1 MGLEDT
7 FLGTNA
13 ASPNR
18 HRRRG
23 GGGKRD
29 DDDDENDDEEK
40 SRLKFFIRP
49 RVEELCSALGV
60 GEDEEEEEDFDSE
73 ADDFEDNKKGGRRT
87 RRKNRYAETSAAV
100 LANMV
105 SEFSVTRG
113 VAESSKRRLLEEA
126 EKRGNKKSFESLYE
140 TLKSSTMV
148 PELDRWNA
156 VVAKIAADEELKE
169 AVKSSNSGSS
179 NRKFDVL
186 DARERSPVRVAKKS
200 SPRKL
205 EEEQPTSTVLK
216 ALREMTFDKDSTAAH
231 IVEEKKGRFGDEG
244 EDDREEIDE
253 VERRGRGVQRE
264 QQRIVKTTTA
274 ASTSAE
280 ARRIPT
286 FPSWNDDGS
295 SSKRPYLTCDFLG
308 IEYERDVDAIPL
320 ASRSTAEQELLLLD
334 DFLHAALGLD
344 GRYVTARRSAS
355 MKATT
360 SKKNNNENEH
370 RIVKFDCESGCEPS
384 LRELLG
390 RMLPMC
396 EDAFACSRFVEKTL
410 YGQTK
415 TSGKTSKALA
425 TEVKNLLGDWERM
438 LVQLERKR
446 NKRDLS
452 LQSAYF
458 YARPAAEALR
468 LLASVSFA
476 CENEKGG
483 KLLNILRQMKIRHGG
498 DSEAERLL
506 TRLEIATAKPYLK
519 RLEKWMSEGDCE
531 NDTYEEFFVVEDER
545 LKPDSLSERFDN
557 NNVYWTEKYVPREPT
572 PWFLDDATKVLALNA
587 GKYVNAL
594 REITKSSDS
603 SCGETSS
610 IEVASTNGE
619 QQEELNKNAALVNNK
634 REEDQKLTSFS
645 NISDVV
651 RAKHDVSNKRFLD
664 ALLVSGDIRSKL
676 HLVKAT
682 FLLAQGDY
690 LSQFFDSPFKA
701 FEELEKPAKLCDERK
716 LRDALEVSMKNSSMF
731 MFKYHE
737 DIGCAVEKNTTST
750 EARGLEM
757 FTLDYKTSFP
767 ANVVLSKSSVAKY
780 QTLFKY
786 LFRAKVMEKKA
797 CKTWATL
804 RRLHKKMHRRQE
816 QRSSSRM
823 DYEDPSEEHFLTRDV
838 FVHANAA
845 HWTAQRAISFIQNV
859 LHYATMEVIEPNW
872 AKMESE
878 IFSSST
884 SADEVITSHA
894 KFLET
899 TARECMLLRPT
910 LLNLYESILQT
921 CSKLCDACED
931 FERSEDEAEKMK
943 NNNEEARNADGDYDD
958 REEQIEEFLHR
969 IEFISSEF
977 DERTVAFIV
986 ALKEAARFESK
997 FESLISRVEPLE
1009 QQVSRF

>member
-1 MGLEDT
+1 MEELDEGGN
-7 FLGTNA
+7 GTKTNT
-13 ASPNR
+13 NFG
-18 HRRRG
+18 RREG
-23 GGGKRD
+23 GGVLGAKFLIQPHV
-29 DDDDENDDEEK
+29 DE
-40 SRLKFFIRP
+40 I
-49 RVEELCSALGV
+49 CSQFGIF
-60 GEDEEEEEDFDSE
+60 DEEEQEEEQDTE
-73 ADDFEDNKKGGRRT
+73 EKEGRR
-87 RRKNRYAETSAAV
+87 KNNRYAETSAAV

-113 VAESSKRRLLEEA
+113 VSESSRRRLLDEA
-126 EKRGNKKSFESLYE
+126 RKRGNEEKFESLYE
-140 TLKSSTMV
+140 ALKRSNAV

-169 AVKSSNSGSS
+169 AVKSRDSS
-179 NRKFDVL
+179 RKVL
-186 DARERSPVRVAKKS
+186 ERSPVRATKKS

-205 EEEQPTSTVLK
+205 AEEQPASTVLK
-216 ALREMTFDKDSTAAH
+216 ALREMTFDKDSAAAH
-231 IVEEKKGRFGDEG
+231 IIGENDRPYGEEEKEEEEEELDE
-244 EDDREEIDE
+244 EN
-253 VERRGRGVQRE
+253 RRARQRQ
-264 QQRIVKTTTA
+264 QQRVVKTTAT
-274 ASTSAE
+274 STSA
-280 ARRIPT
+280 ATTRKPT
-286 FPSWNDDGS
+286 FPSWNEDGS
-295 SSKRPYLTCDFLG
+295 SSNRPYLTSNFLG

-344 GRYVTARRSAS
+344 GRYVTARRVAS

-360 SKKNNNENEH
+360 TKKRNGGSNDDININNNNEDAN
-370 RIVKFDCESGCEPS
+370 RIVKFECESGCEPS

-425 TEVKNLLGDWERM
+425 TEVRDLLGDWERM
-438 LVQLERKR
+438 IAQLERKR

-476 CENEKGG
+476 CENEMGG
-483 KLLNILRQMKIRHGG
+483 KLLNTLRRLKIRCGG
-498 DSEAERLL
+498 DSEADRLL
-506 TRLEIATAKPYLK
+506 TRLENATAKSYLK

-531 NDTYEEFFVVEDER
+531 NDTYEEFFVVEDKR

-557 NNVYWTEKYVPREPT
+557 NNAYWTEKYVPREPM

-594 REITKSSDS
+594 REITVISRETLSSQV
-603 SCGETSS
+603 T
-610 IEVASTNGE
+610 ANGE
-619 QQEELNKNAALVNNK
+619 EEGIKSIVVVDK
-634 REEDQKLTSFS
+634 EEKEKERKKLSFS

-651 RAKHDVSNKRFLD
+651 RAKHDVSNKHFFD
-664 ALLVSGDIRSKL
+664 ALLLSGDIRNKL
-676 HLVKAT
+676 QLVKAT

-701 FEELEKPAKLCDERK
+701 FEELEKPAKFCDEQK
-716 LRDALEVSMKNSSMF
+716 LRDALEVSMKNSSMYA
-731 MFKYHE
+731 FKYHE
-737 DIGCAVEKNTTST
+737 DIKCALEKNISTSND
-750 EARGLEM
+750 ARGLET

-767 ANVVLSKSSVAKY
+767 ANVVLSKSTITKY
-780 QTLFKY
+780 QALFKH
-786 LFRAKVMEKKA
+786 LFRAKVMEKKV
-797 CKTWATL
+797 CETWATL
-804 RRLHKKMHRRQE
+804 RRLHKKMHRRQ
-816 QRSSSRM
+816 QQQSSSRM
-823 DYEDPSEEHFLTRDV
+823 EYENPTEEHFLTRDV

-845 HWTAQRAISFIQNV
+845 HWTAQRAISLIQNV
-859 LHYATMEVIEPNW
+859 LHYATSEVIEPNW
-872 AKMESE
+872 ATMESE

-884 SADEVITSHA
+884 SADDVIKAHA

-899 TARECMLLRPT
+899 TARESMLLRPT
-910 LLNLYESILQT
+910 LLNLYESILQS

-931 FERSEDEAEKMK
+931 FERNDEE
-943 NNNEEARNADGDYDD
+943 EEAKLRVAGDYDD
-958 REEQIEEFLHR
+958 REDQMEDFLHR

-977 DERTVAFIV
+977 DERTAAFID
-986 ALKEAARFESK
+986 ALKDAARFESK

-1009 QQVSRF
+1009 QSNSRY

>member
-1 MGLEDT
+1 MEELDEGGH
-7 FLGTNA
+7 GTKTTTNFG
-13 ASPNR
+13 R
-18 HRRRG
+18 GEG
-23 GGGKRD
+23 GGVLGAKFLIQPHV
-29 DDDDENDDEEK
+29 DE
-40 SRLKFFIRP
+40 I
-49 RVEELCSALGV
+49 CSQFGIF
-60 GEDEEEEEDFDSE
+60 DEEEQEEEQDTE
-73 ADDFEDNKKGGRRT
+73 EKEGRR
-87 RRKNRYAETSAAV
+87 KNNRYAETSAAV

-113 VAESSKRRLLEEA
+113 VSESSRRRLLDEA
-126 EKRGNKKSFESLYE
+126 RKRGNEEKFESLYE
-140 TLKSSTMV
+140 ALKRSNAV

-169 AVKSSNSGSS
+169 AVKSRDSS
-179 NRKFDVL
+179 RKVS
-186 DARERSPVRVAKKS
+186 ERSPVRATKKS

-205 EEEQPTSTVLK
+205 AEEQPASTVLK
-216 ALREMTFDKDSTAAH
+216 ALREMTFDKDSAAAH
-231 IVEEKKGRFGDEG
+231 IIGENDRPYGEEEKE
-244 EDDREEIDE
+244 EEEEIDE
-253 VERRGRGVQRE
+253 ENGRSRQRE
-264 QQRIVKTTTA
+264 QQRVVKTTA
-274 ASTSAE
+274 ASTSA
-280 ARRIPT
+280 ATTRKPT
-286 FPSWNDDGS
+286 FPSWNEDGS
-295 SSKRPYLTCDFLG
+295 SSNRPYLTSNFLG

-344 GRYVTARRSAS
+344 GRYVTARRAAS

-360 SKKNNNENEH
+360 TKKRNGGNNDDININNNNEDAN
-370 RIVKFDCESGCEPS
+370 RIVKFECESGCEPS

-410 YGQTK
+410 YGQTN

-425 TEVKNLLGDWERM
+425 TEVRDLLGDWERM
-438 LVQLERKR
+438 IAQLERKR

-476 CENEKGG
+476 CENEMGG
-483 KLLNILRQMKIRHGG
+483 KLLNTLRRLKIRCGG

-506 TRLEIATAKPYLK
+506 TRLENATAKSYLK

-531 NDTYEEFFVVEDER
+531 NDTYEEFFVVEDKR

-557 NNVYWTEKYVPREPT
+557 NNAYWTEKYVPREPT

-594 REITKSSDS
+594 REITVIRSETLSS
-603 SCGETSS
+603 
-610 IEVASTNGE
+610 EVTANGE
-619 QQEELNKNAALVNNK
+619 EEGIKSIVVVDK
-634 REEDQKLTSFS
+634 EEKEKERKKLSFS

-651 RAKHDVSNKRFLD
+651 RAKHDVSNKHFFD
-664 ALLVSGDIRSKL
+664 ALLLSGDIRNKL
-676 HLVKAT
+676 QLVKAT

-701 FEELEKPAKLCDERK
+701 FEELEKPAKFCDEQK
-716 LRDALEVSMKNSSMF
+716 LRDALEVSMKNSSMYA
-731 MFKYHE
+731 FKYHQ
-737 DIGCAVEKNTTST
+737 DIKCALEKNISTSND
-750 EARGLEM
+750 ARGLET

-767 ANVVLSKSSVAKY
+767 ANVVLSKSTIAKY
-780 QTLFKY
+780 QALFKH
-786 LFRAKVMEKKA
+786 LFRAKVMEKKV
-797 CKTWATL
+797 CETWATL
-804 RRLHKKMHRRQE
+804 RRLHKKMHRRQ
-816 QRSSSRM
+816 QQQSSSRM
-823 DYEDPSEEHFLTRDV
+823 EYENPTEEHFLTRDV

-845 HWTAQRAISFIQNV
+845 HWTAQRAISLIQNV
-859 LHYATMEVIEPNW
+859 LHYATSEVIEPNW
-872 AKMESE
+872 ATMESE

-884 SADEVITSHA
+884 SADDVIKSHA

-899 TARECMLLRPT
+899 TARESMLLRPT
-910 LLNLYESILQT
+910 LLNLYESIVQS

-931 FERSEDEAEKMK
+931 FERNDEE
-943 NNNEEARNADGDYDD
+943 EEAKLRVAGDYDD
-958 REEQIEEFLHR
+958 REDQMEDFLHR

-977 DERTVAFIV
+977 DERTAAFID
-986 ALKEAARFESK
+986 ALKDAARFESK

-1009 QQVSRF
+1009 QSNSRY

>member
-1 MGLEDT
+1 MENIDEGGR
-7 FLGTNA
+7 GTNT
-13 ASPNR
+13 NTNFGR
-18 HRRRG
+18 GNG
-23 GGGKRD
+23 GGVVGAKFLIQPHV
-29 DDDDENDDEEK
+29 DEICSQFGIFDDEE
-40 SRLKFFIRP
+40 R
-49 RVEELCSALGV
+49 
-60 GEDEEEEEDFDSE
+60 EEEEDT
-73 ADDFEDNKKGGRRT
+73 EDEKEGRR
-87 RRKNRYAETSAAV
+87 KNNRYAETSAAV

-113 VAESSKRRLLEEA
+113 VSESSRRRLLEEA
-126 EKRGNKKSFESLYE
+126 AKRGNEEKFESLYE
-140 TLKSSTMV
+140 ALKRSNAV

-169 AVKSSNSGSS
+169 AVKSRDSS
-179 NRKFDVL
+179 RKVS
-186 DARERSPVRVAKKS
+186 ERSPVRATKKS

-205 EEEQPTSTVLK
+205 TEEQPASTVLK
-216 ALREMTFDKDSTAAH
+216 ALREMTFDKDSAAAH
-231 IVEEKKGRFGDEG
+231 IIGENDRPYG
-244 EDDREEIDE
+244 EDEKEEEEEIDE
-253 VERRGRGVQRE
+253 ENGRARQR
-264 QQRIVKTTTA
+264 QHQRVVKTTAT
-274 ASTSAE
+274 STSA
-280 ARRIPT
+280 ATTRKPT
-286 FPSWNDDGS
+286 FPSWNEDGS
-295 SSKRPYLTCDFLG
+295 SSNRPYLTSNFLG
-308 IEYERDVDAIPL
+308 IEYERDVDAISL

-344 GRYVTARRSAS
+344 GRYVTARRAAS

-360 SKKNNNENEH
+360 TKKRNGGSNDDININKNNEDAN
-370 RIVKFDCESGCEPS
+370 RIVKFECESGCEPS

-425 TEVKNLLGDWERM
+425 TEVRDLLGDWERM
-438 LVQLERKR
+438 IAQLERKR

-476 CENEKGG
+476 CENEMGG
-483 KLLNILRQMKIRHGG
+483 KLLNTLRRLKIRCGG

-506 TRLEIATAKPYLK
+506 TRLENATAKSYLK

-531 NDTYEEFFVVEDER
+531 NDTYEEFFVVEDKR

-557 NNVYWTEKYVPREPT
+557 NNAYWTEKYVPREPT

-594 REITKSSDS
+594 REITVIRSETLSS
-603 SCGETSS
+603 
-610 IEVASTNGE
+610 EVTANGE
-619 QQEELNKNAALVNNK
+619 EEGIKSIVVVGK
-634 REEDQKLTSFS
+634 EEKEKERKKLSFS

-651 RAKHDVSNKRFLD
+651 RAKHDVSNKHFFD
-664 ALLVSGDIRSKL
+664 ALLLSGDIRNKL
-676 HLVKAT
+676 QLVKAT

-701 FEELEKPAKLCDERK
+701 FEELEKPAKFCDEQK
-716 LRDALEVSMKNSSMF
+716 LRDALEVSMKNSSMYA
-731 MFKYHE
+731 FKYHE
-737 DIGCAVEKNTTST
+737 DIKCALEKNISTSND
-750 EARGLEM
+750 ARGLET

-767 ANVVLSKSSVAKY
+767 ANVVLSKSTIAKY
-780 QTLFKY
+780 QALFKH
-786 LFRAKVMEKKA
+786 LFRAKVMEKKV
-797 CKTWATL
+797 CETWATL
-804 RRLHKKMHRRQE
+804 RRLHKKMHRRQ
-816 QRSSSRM
+816 QQQSSSRM
-823 DYEDPSEEHFLTRDV
+823 EYENPTEEHFLTRDV

-845 HWTAQRAISFIQNV
+845 HWTAQRAISLIQNV
-859 LHYATMEVIEPNW
+859 LHYATSEVIEPNW
-872 AKMESE
+872 ATMESE

-884 SADEVITSHA
+884 SADDVIKAHA

-899 TARECMLLRPT
+899 TARESMLLRPT
-910 LLNLYESILQT
+910 LLNLYGSILQS

-931 FERSEDEAEKMK
+931 FERNDEK
-943 NNNEEARNADGDYDD
+943 EEAKLRVVAGDYDD
-958 REEQIEEFLHR
+958 REDQMEDFLHR

-977 DERTVAFIV
+977 DERTAAFID
-986 ALKEAARFESK
+986 ALKDAARFESK

-1009 QQVSRF
+1009 QSNSRY

>member
-1 MGLEDT
+1 MEELDEGGN
-7 FLGTNA
+7 GTKINT
-13 ASPNR
+13 NFGR
-18 HRRRG
+18 GEG
-23 GGGKRD
+23 GGVLGAKFLIQPHV
-29 DDDDENDDEEK
+29 DE
-40 SRLKFFIRP
+40 I
-49 RVEELCSALGV
+49 CSQFGIF
-60 GEDEEEEEDFDSE
+60 DEEEQEEEQDTE
-73 ADDFEDNKKGGRRT
+73 EKEGRR
-87 RRKNRYAETSAAV
+87 KNNRYAETSAAV

-113 VAESSKRRLLEEA
+113 VSESSRRRLLDEA
-126 EKRGNKKSFESLYE
+126 RKRGNEEKFESLYE
-140 TLKSSTMV
+140 ALKRSNAV

-169 AVKSSNSGSS
+169 AVKSRDSS
-179 NRKFDVL
+179 RKVL
-186 DARERSPVRVAKKS
+186 ERSPVRATKKS

-205 EEEQPTSTVLK
+205 AEEQPASTVLK
-216 ALREMTFDKDSTAAH
+216 ALREMTFDKDSAAAH
-231 IVEEKKGRFGDEG
+231 IIGENDRPYGEEEKEEEEEELDE
-244 EDDREEIDE
+244 EN
-253 VERRGRGVQRE
+253 RRARQRQ
-264 QQRIVKTTTA
+264 QQRVVKTTAT
-274 ASTSAE
+274 STSA
-280 ARRIPT
+280 ATTRKPT
-286 FPSWNDDGS
+286 FPSWNEDGS
-295 SSKRPYLTCDFLG
+295 SSNRPYLTSNFLG

-344 GRYVTARRSAS
+344 GRYVTARRAAS

-360 SKKNNNENEH
+360 TKKRNGSSNDDININNNNEDAN
-370 RIVKFDCESGCEPS
+370 RIVKFECESGCEPS

-425 TEVKNLLGDWERM
+425 TEVRDLLGDWERM
-438 LVQLERKR
+438 IAQLERKR

-476 CENEKGG
+476 CENEMGG
-483 KLLNILRQMKIRHGG
+483 KLLNTLRRLKIRCGG
-498 DSEAERLL
+498 DSEADRLL
-506 TRLEIATAKPYLK
+506 TRLENATAKSYLK

-531 NDTYEEFFVVEDER
+531 NDTYEEFFVVEDKR

-557 NNVYWTEKYVPREPT
+557 NNAYWTEKYVPREPT
-572 PWFLDDATKVLALNA
+572 PWFLDDAMKVLALNA

-594 REITKSSDS
+594 REITVISRETLSS
-603 SCGETSS
+603 
-610 IEVASTNGE
+610 EVTANGE
-619 QQEELNKNAALVNNK
+619 EEGIKSIVVVDK
-634 REEDQKLTSFS
+634 EEKEKERKKLSFS

-651 RAKHDVSNKRFLD
+651 RAKHDVSNKHFFD
-664 ALLVSGDIRSKL
+664 ALLLSGDIRNKL
-676 HLVKAT
+676 QLVKAT

-701 FEELEKPAKLCDERK
+701 FEELEKPAKFCDEQK
-716 LRDALEVSMKNSSMF
+716 LRDALEVSMKNSSMYA
-731 MFKYHE
+731 FKYHE
-737 DIGCAVEKNTTST
+737 DIKCALEKNISTSND
-750 EARGLEM
+750 ARGLET

-767 ANVVLSKSSVAKY
+767 ANVVLSKSTITKY
-780 QTLFKY
+780 QALFKH
-786 LFRAKVMEKKA
+786 LFRAKVMEKKV
-797 CKTWATL
+797 CETWATL
-804 RRLHKKMHRRQE
+804 RRLHKKMHRRQ
-816 QRSSSRM
+816 QQQSSSRM
-823 DYEDPSEEHFLTRDV
+823 EYENPTEEHFLTRDV

-845 HWTAQRAISFIQNV
+845 HWTAQRAISLIQNV
-859 LHYATMEVIEPNW
+859 LHYVTSEVIEPNW
-872 AKMESE
+872 AMMESE

-884 SADEVITSHA
+884 SADDVIKAHA

-899 TARECMLLRPT
+899 TARESMLLRPT
-910 LLNLYESILQT
+910 LLNLYESILQS

-931 FERSEDEAEKMK
+931 FERNDE
-943 NNNEEARNADGDYDD
+943 EEAKLRVAGDYDD
-958 REEQIEEFLHR
+958 REDQMEDFLHR

-977 DERTVAFIV
+977 DERTAAFID
-986 ALKEAARFESK
+986 ALKDAARFESK

-1009 QQVSRF
+1009 QSNSRY

>member
-1 MGLEDT
+1 MEELDEGGN
-7 FLGTNA
+7 GTKTNT
-13 ASPNR
+13 NFG
-18 HRRRG
+18 RREG
-23 GGGKRD
+23 GGVLGAKFLIQPHV
-29 DDDDENDDEEK
+29 DEICSQFGIFDDEEQ
-40 SRLKFFIRP
+40 
-49 RVEELCSALGV
+49 
-60 GEDEEEEEDFDSE
+60 EEEQDTE
-73 ADDFEDNKKGGRRT
+73 AKEGRR
-87 RRKNRYAETSAAV
+87 KNNRYAETSAAV

-113 VAESSKRRLLEEA
+113 VSESSRRRLLDEA
-126 EKRGNKKSFESLYE
+126 RKRGNEEKFESLYE
-140 TLKSSTMV
+140 ALKRSNAV

-169 AVKSSNSGSS
+169 AVKSRDSS
-179 NRKFDVL
+179 RKVL
-186 DARERSPVRVAKKS
+186 ERSPVRATKKS

-205 EEEQPTSTVLK
+205 AEEQPASTVLK
-216 ALREMTFDKDSTAAH
+216 ALREMTFDKDGAAAH
-231 IVEEKKGRFGDEG
+231 IIGENDRPYGEEEKEEEEEELDE
-244 EDDREEIDE
+244 EN
-253 VERRGRGVQRE
+253 RRARQRQ
-264 QQRIVKTTTA
+264 QQRVVKTTAT
-274 ASTSAE
+274 STSA
-280 ARRIPT
+280 ATTRKPT
-286 FPSWNDDGS
+286 FPSWNEDGS
-295 SSKRPYLTCDFLG
+295 SSNRPYLTSNFLG

-344 GRYVTARRSAS
+344 GRYVTARRAAS

-360 SKKNNNENEH
+360 TKKRNGGNNDDININNNNEDAN
-370 RIVKFDCESGCEPS
+370 RIVKFECESGCEPS

-425 TEVKNLLGDWERM
+425 TEVRDLLGDWERM
-438 LVQLERKR
+438 IAQLERKR

-476 CENEKGG
+476 CENEMGG
-483 KLLNILRQMKIRHGG
+483 KLLNTLRRLKIRCGG

-506 TRLEIATAKPYLK
+506 TRPENATAQSYLK

-531 NDTYEEFFVVEDER
+531 NDTWEEFFVVEDKR

-557 NNVYWTEKYVPREPT
+557 NNAYWTEKYVPREPT

-594 REITKSSDS
+594 REITVISRETLSSQV
-603 SCGETSS
+603 T
-610 IEVASTNGE
+610 ANGE
-619 QQEELNKNAALVNNK
+619 EEGIKSIVVVDK
-634 REEDQKLTSFS
+634 EEKEKERKKLSFS

-651 RAKHDVSNKRFLD
+651 RAKHDVSNKHFFD
-664 ALLVSGDIRSKL
+664 ALLLSGDIRNKL
-676 HLVKAT
+676 QLVKAT

-701 FEELEKPAKLCDERK
+701 FEELEKPAKFCDEQK
-716 LRDALEVSMKNSSMF
+716 LRDALEVSMKNSSMYA
-731 MFKYHE
+731 FKYHE
-737 DIGCAVEKNTTST
+737 DIKCALEKNISTSND
-750 EARGLEM
+750 ARGLET

-767 ANVVLSKSSVAKY
+767 ANVVLSKSTIAKY
-780 QTLFKY
+780 QALFKH
-786 LFRAKVMEKKA
+786 LFRAKVMEKKV
-797 CKTWATL
+797 CETWATL
-804 RRLHKKMHRRQE
+804 RRLHKKMHRRQ
-816 QRSSSRM
+816 QQQSSSRM
-823 DYEDPSEEHFLTRDV
+823 EYENPTEEHFLTRDV

-845 HWTAQRAISFIQNV
+845 HWTAQRAISLIQNV
-859 LHYATMEVIEPNW
+859 LHYVTSEVIEPNW
-872 AKMESE
+872 ATMESE

-884 SADEVITSHA
+884 SADDVIKAHA

-899 TARECMLLRPT
+899 TARESMLLRPT
-910 LLNLYESILQT
+910 LLNLYESILQS

-931 FERSEDEAEKMK
+931 FERNDEEE
-943 NNNEEARNADGDYDD
+943 EEAKLRAAGDYDD
-958 REEQIEEFLHR
+958 REDQMEDFLHR

-977 DERTVAFIV
+977 DERTAAFID
-986 ALKEAARFESK
+986 ALKDAARFESK

-1009 QQVSRF
+1009 QSNSRY

>member
-1 MGLEDT
+1 MENIDEGGHGTKTNTNFGRGEGKGVLGAK
-7 FLGTNA
+7 FLIQ
-13 ASPNR
+13 P
-18 HRRRG
+18 HV
-23 GGGKRD
+23 
-29 DDDDENDDEEK
+29 DEICSQFGIFDDEE
-40 SRLKFFIRP
+40 R
-49 RVEELCSALGV
+49 
-60 GEDEEEEEDFDSE
+60 EEEEEDTE
-73 ADDFEDNKKGGRRT
+73 EKEGRR
-87 RRKNRYAETSAAV
+87 KNNRYAETSAAV

-113 VAESSKRRLLEEA
+113 VSESSRRRLLDEA
-126 EKRGNKKSFESLYE
+126 AKRGNEEKFESLYE
-140 TLKSSTMV
+140 ALKRSNAV

-169 AVKSSNSGSS
+169 AVKSRDSS
-179 NRKFDVL
+179 RKVS
-186 DARERSPVRVAKKS
+186 ERSPVRATKKS

-205 EEEQPTSTVLK
+205 AEEQPASTVLK
-216 ALREMTFDKDSTAAH
+216 ALREMTFDKDSAAAH
-231 IVEEKKGRFGDEG
+231 IIGENDRPYGEEEKE
-244 EDDREEIDE
+244 EEEEEIDE
-253 VERRGRGVQRE
+253 ENGRARQRQ
-264 QQRIVKTTTA
+264 QQRVVKTTAT
-274 ASTSAE
+274 STSA
-280 ARRIPT
+280 ATTRKPT
-286 FPSWNDDGS
+286 FPSWNEDGS
-295 SSKRPYLTCDFLG
+295 SPNRPYLTSNFLG
-308 IEYERDVDAIPL
+308 IEYERDVDTIPL

-344 GRYVTARRSAS
+344 GRYVTARRAAS

-360 SKKNNNENEH
+360 TKKRNGGNNDDINIINNNEDAN
-370 RIVKFDCESGCEPS
+370 RIVKFECESGCEPS

-425 TEVKNLLGDWERM
+425 TEVRDLLGDWERM
-438 LVQLERKR
+438 IAQLERKR

-476 CENEKGG
+476 CENEMGG
-483 KLLNILRQMKIRHGG
+483 KLLNTLRRLKIRCGG

-506 TRLEIATAKPYLK
+506 TRLENATAKSYLK

-531 NDTYEEFFVVEDER
+531 NDTYEEFFVVEDKR

-557 NNVYWTEKYVPREPT
+557 NNAYWTEKYVPREPT

-594 REITKSSDS
+594 REITVIRSETLSS
-603 SCGETSS
+603 
-610 IEVASTNGE
+610 EVTANGE
-619 QQEELNKNAALVNNK
+619 EEGIKSIVVVDK
-634 REEDQKLTSFS
+634 EEKEKERKKLSFS

-651 RAKHDVSNKRFLD
+651 RAKHDVSNKHFFD
-664 ALLVSGDIRSKL
+664 ALLLSGDIRNKL
-676 HLVKAT
+676 QLVKAT

-701 FEELEKPAKLCDERK
+701 FEELEKPVKFCDEQK
-716 LRDALEVSMKNSSMF
+716 LRDALEVSMKNSSMYA
-731 MFKYHE
+731 FKYHQ
-737 DIGCAVEKNTTST
+737 DIKCALEKNISTSND
-750 EARGLEM
+750 ARGLET

-767 ANVVLSKSSVAKY
+767 ANVVLSKSTIAKY
-780 QTLFKY
+780 QALFKH
-786 LFRAKVMEKKA
+786 LFRAKVMEKKV
-797 CKTWATL
+797 CETWATL
-804 RRLHKKMHRRQE
+804 RRLHKKMHRRQ
-816 QRSSSRM
+816 QQQSSSRM
-823 DYEDPSEEHFLTRDV
+823 EYENPAEEHFLTRDV

-845 HWTAQRAISFIQNV
+845 HWTAQRAISLIQNV
-859 LHYATMEVIEPNW
+859 LHYATSEVIEPNW
-872 AKMESE
+872 ATMESE

-884 SADEVITSHA
+884 SADNVIKAHA

-899 TARECMLLRPT
+899 TARESMLLRPT
-910 LLNLYESILQT
+910 LLNVYESILQS

-931 FERSEDEAEKMK
+931 FERNDEK
-943 NNNEEARNADGDYDD
+943 EEAKLRVVAGDYDD
-958 REEQIEEFLHR
+958 REDQMEDFLHR

-977 DERTVAFIV
+977 DERTAAFID
-986 ALKEAARFESK
+986 ALKDAARFESK

-1009 QQVSRF
+1009 QSNSRY

>member
-1 MGLEDT
+1 MEELDEGGN
-7 FLGTNA
+7 GTKTNT
-13 ASPNR
+13 NFGR
-18 HRRRG
+18 GEG
-23 GGGKRD
+23 GGVLGAKFLIQPHV
-29 DDDDENDDEEK
+29 DE
-40 SRLKFFIRP
+40 I
-49 RVEELCSALGV
+49 CSQFGIF
-60 GEDEEEEEDFDSE
+60 DEEEQEEEQDTE
-73 ADDFEDNKKGGRRT
+73 EKEGRR
-87 RRKNRYAETSAAV
+87 KNNRYAETSAAV

-113 VAESSKRRLLEEA
+113 VSESSRRRLLDEA
-126 EKRGNKKSFESLYE
+126 RKRGNEEKFESLYE
-140 TLKSSTMV
+140 ALKRSNAV

-169 AVKSSNSGSS
+169 AVKSRDSS
-179 NRKFDVL
+179 RKVL
-186 DARERSPVRVAKKS
+186 ERSPVRATKKS

-205 EEEQPTSTVLK
+205 AEEQPASTVLK
-216 ALREMTFDKDSTAAH
+216 ALREMTFDKDSAAAH
-231 IVEEKKGRFGDEG
+231 IIGENDRPYGEEEKEEEEEELDE
-244 EDDREEIDE
+244 EN
-253 VERRGRGVQRE
+253 RRARQRQ
-264 QQRIVKTTTA
+264 QQRVVKTTAT
-274 ASTSAE
+274 STSA
-280 ARRIPT
+280 ATTRKPT
-286 FPSWNDDGS
+286 FPSWNEDGS
-295 SSKRPYLTCDFLG
+295 SSNRPYLTSNFLG

-344 GRYVTARRSAS
+344 GRYVTARRAAS

-360 SKKNNNENEH
+360 TKKRNGGNNDDVNINNNNEDAN
-370 RIVKFDCESGCEPS
+370 RIVKFECESGCEPS

-425 TEVKNLLGDWERM
+425 TEVRDLLGDWERM
-438 LVQLERKR
+438 IAQLERKR

-476 CENEKGG
+476 CENEMGG
-483 KLLNILRQMKIRHGG
+483 KLLNTLRRLKIRCGG

-506 TRLEIATAKPYLK
+506 TRLENATAKSYLK

-531 NDTYEEFFVVEDER
+531 NDTYEEFFVVEDKR

-557 NNVYWTEKYVPREPT
+557 NNAYWTEKYVPREPT
-572 PWFLDDATKVLALNA
+572 PWFLDDAMKVLALNA

-594 REITKSSDS
+594 REITVISRETLSS
-603 SCGETSS
+603 
-610 IEVASTNGE
+610 EVTANGE
-619 QQEELNKNAALVNNK
+619 EEGIKSIVVVDK
-634 REEDQKLTSFS
+634 EEKEKERKKLSFS

-651 RAKHDVSNKRFLD
+651 RAKHDVSNKHFFD
-664 ALLVSGDIRSKL
+664 ALLLSGDIRNKL
-676 HLVKAT
+676 QLVKAT

-701 FEELEKPAKLCDERK
+701 FEELEKPAKFCDEQK
-716 LRDALEVSMKNSSMF
+716 LRDALEVSMKNSSMYA
-731 MFKYHE
+731 FKYHE
-737 DIGCAVEKNTTST
+737 DIKCALEKNSSTSND
-750 EARGLEM
+750 ARGLET

-767 ANVVLSKSSVAKY
+767 ANVVLSKSTIVKY
-780 QTLFKY
+780 QALFKH
-786 LFRAKVMEKKA
+786 LFRAKVMEKKV
-797 CKTWATL
+797 CETWATL
-804 RRLHKKMHRRQE
+804 RRLHKKMHRRQ
-816 QRSSSRM
+816 QQQSSSRM
-823 DYEDPSEEHFLTRDV
+823 EYENPTEEHFLTRDV

-845 HWTAQRAISFIQNV
+845 HWTAQRAISLIQNV
-859 LHYATMEVIEPNW
+859 LHYVTSEVIEPNW
-872 AKMESE
+872 ATMESE

-884 SADEVITSHA
+884 SADDVIKAHA

-899 TARECMLLRPT
+899 TARESMLLRPT
-910 LLNLYESILQT
+910 LLNLYESILQS

-931 FERSEDEAEKMK
+931 FEGNDDEE
-943 NNNEEARNADGDYDD
+943 EEAKLRAAGDYDD
-958 REEQIEEFLHR
+958 REDQMEDFLHR

-977 DERTVAFIV
+977 DERTAAFID
-986 ALKEAARFESK
+986 ALKDAARFESK

-1009 QQVSRF
+1009 QSNSRY

>member
-1 MGLEDT
+1 MENIDEGGHGTKTTTNFGRGEGNGVLGAK
-7 FLGTNA
+7 FLIQ
-13 ASPNR
+13 P
-18 HRRRG
+18 HV
-23 GGGKRD
+23 
-29 DDDDENDDEEK
+29 DEICSQFGIFDDEE
-40 SRLKFFIRP
+40 
-49 RVEELCSALGV
+49 EQ
-60 GEDEEEEEDFDSE
+60 EEEEDTE
-73 ADDFEDNKKGGRRT
+73 AKEGRR
-87 RRKNRYAETSAAV
+87 KNNRYAETSAAV

-113 VAESSKRRLLEEA
+113 VSESSRRRLLDEA
-126 EKRGNKKSFESLYE
+126 RKRGNEEKFESLYE
-140 TLKSSTMV
+140 ALKRSNAV

-169 AVKSSNSGSS
+169 ALKSRDAYS
-179 NRKFDVL
+179 RKVS
-186 DARERSPVRVAKKS
+186 ERSPVRATKKS

-205 EEEQPTSTVLK
+205 AEEQPASTVLK
-216 ALREMTFDKDSTAAH
+216 ALREMTFDKDGAAAH
-231 IVEEKKGRFGDEG
+231 IIGENDRPYGEEEKE
-244 EDDREEIDE
+244 EEEEIDE
-253 VERRGRGVQRE
+253 ENGRARQRE
-264 QQRIVKTTTA
+264 QQRVVKTTAT
-274 ASTSAE
+274 STSA
-280 ARRIPT
+280 ATTRKPT
-286 FPSWNDDGS
+286 FPSWNEDGS
-295 SSKRPYLTCDFLG
+295 SSNRPYLTSNFLG

-344 GRYVTARRSAS
+344 GRYVTARRAAS

-360 SKKNNNENEH
+360 TKKRNGGNNDDVNINNNNEDAN
-370 RIVKFDCESGCEPS
+370 RIVKFECESGCEPS

-425 TEVKNLLGDWERM
+425 TEVRDLLGDWERM
-438 LVQLERKR
+438 IAQLERKR

-476 CENEKGG
+476 CENEMGG
-483 KLLNILRQMKIRHGG
+483 KLLNTLRRLKIRCGG

-506 TRLEIATAKPYLK
+506 TRLENATAKSYLK

-531 NDTYEEFFVVEDER
+531 NDTYEEFFVVEDKR

-557 NNVYWTEKYVPREPT
+557 NNAYWTEKYVPREPT

-594 REITKSSDS
+594 REITVISRETLSSQV
-603 SCGETSS
+603 T
-610 IEVASTNGE
+610 ANGE
-619 QQEELNKNAALVNNK
+619 EEGIKSIVVVDK
-634 REEDQKLTSFS
+634 EEKEKERKKLSFS

-651 RAKHDVSNKRFLD
+651 RAKHDVSNKHFFD
-664 ALLVSGDIRSKL
+664 ELLLSGDIRNKL
-676 HLVKAT
+676 QLVKAT

-701 FEELEKPAKLCDERK
+701 FEELEKPAKFCDEQK
-716 LRDALEVSMKNSSMF
+716 LRDALEVSMKNSSMYA
-731 MFKYHE
+731 FKYHE
-737 DIGCAVEKNTTST
+737 DIKCALEKNSSTSND
-750 EARGLEM
+750 ARGLET

-767 ANVVLSKSSVAKY
+767 ANVVLSKSTIVKY
-780 QTLFKY
+780 QALFKH
-786 LFRAKVMEKKA
+786 LFRAKVMEKKV
-797 CKTWATL
+797 CETWATL
-804 RRLHKKMHRRQE
+804 RRLHKKMHRRQ
-816 QRSSSRM
+816 QQQSSSRM
-823 DYEDPSEEHFLTRDV
+823 EYENPTEEHFLTRDV

-845 HWTAQRAISFIQNV
+845 HWTAQRAISLIQNV
-859 LHYATMEVIEPNW
+859 LHYATSEVIEPNW
-872 AKMESE
+872 ATMESE

-884 SADEVITSHA
+884 SADDVIKAHA

-899 TARECMLLRPT
+899 TARESMLLRPT
-910 LLNLYESILQT
+910 LLNLYESILQS

-931 FERSEDEAEKMK
+931 FERNDEE
-943 NNNEEARNADGDYDD
+943 EEAKLRAAGDYDD
-958 REEQIEEFLHR
+958 REDQMEDFLHR

-977 DERTVAFIV
+977 DERTAAFID
-986 ALKEAARFESK
+986 ALKDAARFESK

-1009 QQVSRF
+1009 QSNSRY

>member
-1 MGLEDT
+1 MEELDEGGN
-7 FLGTNA
+7 GTKTNT
-13 ASPNR
+13 NFGR
-18 HRRRG
+18 GEG
-23 GGGKRD
+23 GGVLGAKFLIQPHV
-29 DDDDENDDEEK
+29 DE
-40 SRLKFFIRP
+40 I
-49 RVEELCSALGV
+49 CSQFGIF
-60 GEDEEEEEDFDSE
+60 DEEEQEEEQDTE
-73 ADDFEDNKKGGRRT
+73 EKEGRR
-87 RRKNRYAETSAAV
+87 KNNRYAETSAAV

-113 VAESSKRRLLEEA
+113 VSESSRRRLLDEA
-126 EKRGNKKSFESLYE
+126 RKRGNEEKFESLYE
-140 TLKSSTMV
+140 ALKRSNAV

-169 AVKSSNSGSS
+169 AVKSRDSS
-179 NRKFDVL
+179 RKVL
-186 DARERSPVRVAKKS
+186 ERSPVRATKKS

-205 EEEQPTSTVLK
+205 AEEQPASTVLK
-216 ALREMTFDKDSTAAH
+216 ALREMTFDKDSAAAH
-231 IVEEKKGRFGDEG
+231 IIGENDRPYGEEEKEEEEEELDE
-244 EDDREEIDE
+244 EN
-253 VERRGRGVQRE
+253 RRARQRQ
-264 QQRIVKTTTA
+264 QQRVVKTTAT
-274 ASTSAE
+274 STSA
-280 ARRIPT
+280 ATTRKPT
-286 FPSWNDDGS
+286 FPSWNEDGS
-295 SSKRPYLTCDFLG
+295 SSNRPYLTSNFLG

-344 GRYVTARRSAS
+344 GRYVTARRAAS

-360 SKKNNNENEH
+360 TKKRNGGSNDDININNNNEDAN
-370 RIVKFDCESGCEPS
+370 RIVKFECESGCEPS

-425 TEVKNLLGDWERM
+425 TEVRDLLGDWERM
-438 LVQLERKR
+438 IAQLERKR

-476 CENEKGG
+476 CENEMGG
-483 KLLNILRQMKIRHGG
+483 KLLNTLRRLKIRCGG
-498 DSEAERLL
+498 DSEADRLL
-506 TRLEIATAKPYLK
+506 TRLENATAKSYLK

-531 NDTYEEFFVVEDER
+531 NDTYEEFFVVEDKR

-557 NNVYWTEKYVPREPT
+557 NNAYWTEKYVPREPM

-594 REITKSSDS
+594 REITVISRETLSSQV
-603 SCGETSS
+603 T
-610 IEVASTNGE
+610 ANGE
-619 QQEELNKNAALVNNK
+619 EEGIKSIVVVDK
-634 REEDQKLTSFS
+634 EEKEKERKKLSFS

-651 RAKHDVSNKRFLD
+651 RAKHDVSNKHFFD
-664 ALLVSGDIRSKL
+664 ALLLSGDIRNKL
-676 HLVKAT
+676 QLVKAT

-701 FEELEKPAKLCDERK
+701 FEELEKPAKFCDEQK
-716 LRDALEVSMKNSSMF
+716 LRDALEVSMKNSSMYA
-731 MFKYHE
+731 FKYHE
-737 DIGCAVEKNTTST
+737 DIKCALEKNSSTSND
-750 EARGLEM
+750 ARGLET

-767 ANVVLSKSSVAKY
+767 ANVVLSKSTITKY
-780 QTLFKY
+780 QALFKH
-786 LFRAKVMEKKA
+786 LFRAKVMEKKV
-797 CKTWATL
+797 CETWATL
-804 RRLHKKMHRRQE
+804 RRLHKKMHRRQ
-816 QRSSSRM
+816 QQQSSSRM
-823 DYEDPSEEHFLTRDV
+823 EYENPTEEHFLTRDV

-845 HWTAQRAISFIQNV
+845 HWTAQRAISLIQNV
-859 LHYATMEVIEPNW
+859 LHYVTSEVIEPNW
-872 AKMESE
+872 ATMESE

-884 SADEVITSHA
+884 SADDVIKAHA

-899 TARECMLLRPT
+899 TARESMLLRPT
-910 LLNLYESILQT
+910 LLNLYESILQS

-931 FERSEDEAEKMK
+931 FERNDEE
-943 NNNEEARNADGDYDD
+943 EEAKLRVAGDYDD
-958 REEQIEEFLHR
+958 REDQMEDFLHR

-977 DERTVAFIV
+977 DERTAAFID
-986 ALKEAARFESK
+986 ALKDAARFESK

-1009 QQVSRF
+1009 QSNSRY

>member
-1 MGLEDT
+1 MEELDEGGN
-7 FLGTNA
+7 GTKINT
-13 ASPNR
+13 NFGR
-18 HRRRG
+18 GEG
-23 GGGKRD
+23 GGVLGAKFLIQPHV
-29 DDDDENDDEEK
+29 DE
-40 SRLKFFIRP
+40 I
-49 RVEELCSALGV
+49 CSQFGIF
-60 GEDEEEEEDFDSE
+60 DEEEQEEEQDTE
-73 ADDFEDNKKGGRRT
+73 EKEGRR
-87 RRKNRYAETSAAV
+87 KNNRYAETSAAV

-113 VAESSKRRLLEEA
+113 VSESSRRRLLDEA
-126 EKRGNKKSFESLYE
+126 RKRGNEEKFESLYE
-140 TLKSSTMV
+140 ALKRSNAV

-169 AVKSSNSGSS
+169 AVKSSDSS
-179 NRKFDVL
+179 RKVL
-186 DARERSPVRVAKKS
+186 ERSPVRATKKS

-205 EEEQPTSTVLK
+205 AEEQPASTVLK
-216 ALREMTFDKDSTAAH
+216 ALREMTFDKDSAAAH
-231 IVEEKKGRFGDEG
+231 IIGENDRPYGEEEKEEEEEELDE
-244 EDDREEIDE
+244 EN
-253 VERRGRGVQRE
+253 RRARQRQ
-264 QQRIVKTTTA
+264 QQRVVKTTAT
-274 ASTSAE
+274 STSA
-280 ARRIPT
+280 ATTRKPT
-286 FPSWNDDGS
+286 FPSWNEDGS
-295 SSKRPYLTCDFLG
+295 SSNRPYLTSNFLG

-344 GRYVTARRSAS
+344 GRYVTARRAAS

-360 SKKNNNENEH
+360 TKKRNGGSNDDININNNNEDAN
-370 RIVKFDCESGCEPS
+370 RIVKFECESGCEPS

-425 TEVKNLLGDWERM
+425 TEVRDLLGDWERM
-438 LVQLERKR
+438 IAQLERKR

-476 CENEKGG
+476 CENEMGG
-483 KLLNILRQMKIRHGG
+483 KLLNTLRRLKIRCGG

-506 TRLEIATAKPYLK
+506 TRLENATAKSYLK
-519 RLEKWMSEGDCE
+519 RLEKWMSEGECE
-531 NDTYEEFFVVEDER
+531 NDTYEEFFVVEDKR

-557 NNVYWTEKYVPREPT
+557 NNAYWTEKYVPREPT
-572 PWFLDDATKVLALNA
+572 PWFLDDAMKVLALNA

-594 REITKSSDS
+594 REITVISRETLSS
-603 SCGETSS
+603 
-610 IEVASTNGE
+610 EVTANGE
-619 QQEELNKNAALVNNK
+619 EEGIKSIVVVDK
-634 REEDQKLTSFS
+634 EEKEKERKKLSFS

-651 RAKHDVSNKRFLD
+651 RAKHDVSNKHFFD
-664 ALLVSGDIRSKL
+664 ALLLSGDIRNKL
-676 HLVKAT
+676 QLVKAT

-701 FEELEKPAKLCDERK
+701 FEELEKPAKFCDEQK
-716 LRDALEVSMKNSSMF
+716 LRDALEVSMKNSSMYA
-731 MFKYHE
+731 FKYHE
-737 DIGCAVEKNTTST
+737 DIKCALEKNISTSND
-750 EARGLEM
+750 ARGLET

-767 ANVVLSKSSVAKY
+767 ANVVLSKSTITKY
-780 QTLFKY
+780 QALFKH
-786 LFRAKVMEKKA
+786 LFRAKVMEKKV
-797 CKTWATL
+797 CETWATL
-804 RRLHKKMHRRQE
+804 RRLHKKMHRRQ
-816 QRSSSRM
+816 QQQSSSRM
-823 DYEDPSEEHFLTRDV
+823 EYENPTEEHFLTRDV

-845 HWTAQRAISFIQNV
+845 HWTAQRAISLIQNV
-859 LHYATMEVIEPNW
+859 LHYVTSEVIEPNW
-872 AKMESE
+872 AMMESE

-884 SADEVITSHA
+884 SADDVIKAHA

-899 TARECMLLRPT
+899 TARESMLLRPT
-910 LLNLYESILQT
+910 LLNLYESILQS

-931 FERSEDEAEKMK
+931 FERNDEE
-943 NNNEEARNADGDYDD
+943 EEAKLRVAGDYDD
-958 REEQIEEFLHR
+958 REDQMEDFLHR

-977 DERTVAFIV
+977 NERTAAFID
-986 ALKEAARFESK
+986 ALKDAARFESK

-1009 QQVSRF
+1009 QSNSRY

>member
-1 MGLEDT
+1 MENIDEGGHGTKTNTNFGRGEGKGVLGVK
-7 FLGTNA
+7 FLIQ
-13 ASPNR
+13 R
-18 HRRRG
+18 HV
-23 GGGKRD
+23 
-29 DDDDENDDEEK
+29 DEICSQFGIFDDEE
-40 SRLKFFIRP
+40 R
-49 RVEELCSALGV
+49 
-60 GEDEEEEEDFDSE
+60 EEEEEDTE
-73 ADDFEDNKKGGRRT
+73 EKEGRR
-87 RRKNRYAETSAAV
+87 KNNRYAETSAAV

-113 VAESSKRRLLEEA
+113 VSESSRRRLLDEA
-126 EKRGNKKSFESLYE
+126 AKRGNEEKFESLYE
-140 TLKSSTMV
+140 ALKRSNAV

-169 AVKSSNSGSS
+169 AVKSRDSS
-179 NRKFDVL
+179 RKVS
-186 DARERSPVRVAKKS
+186 ERSPVRATKKS

-205 EEEQPTSTVLK
+205 AEEQPASTVLK
-216 ALREMTFDKDSTAAH
+216 ALREMTFDKDSAAAH
-231 IVEEKKGRFGDEG
+231 IIGENDRPYGEEEKE
-244 EDDREEIDE
+244 EEEEEIDE
-253 VERRGRGVQRE
+253 ENGRARQRQ
-264 QQRIVKTTTA
+264 QQRVVKTTAT
-274 ASTSAE
+274 STSA
-280 ARRIPT
+280 ATTRKPT
-286 FPSWNDDGS
+286 FPSWNEDGS
-295 SSKRPYLTCDFLG
+295 SSNRPYLTSNFLG
-308 IEYERDVDAIPL
+308 IEYERDVDTIPL

-344 GRYVTARRSAS
+344 GRYVTARRAAS

-360 SKKNNNENEH
+360 TKKRNGGNNDDINIINNNEDAN
-370 RIVKFDCESGCEPS
+370 RIVKFECESGCEPS

-425 TEVKNLLGDWERM
+425 TEVRDLLGDWERM
-438 LVQLERKR
+438 IAQLERKR

-476 CENEKGG
+476 CENEMGG
-483 KLLNILRQMKIRHGG
+483 KLLNTLRRLKIRCGG

-506 TRLEIATAKPYLK
+506 TRLENATAKSYLK

-531 NDTYEEFFVVEDER
+531 NDTYEEFFVVEDKR

-557 NNVYWTEKYVPREPT
+557 NNAYWTEKYVPREPT

-594 REITKSSDS
+594 REITVIRSETLSS
-603 SCGETSS
+603 
-610 IEVASTNGE
+610 EVTANGE
-619 QQEELNKNAALVNNK
+619 EEGIKSIVVVDK
-634 REEDQKLTSFS
+634 EEKEKERKKLSFS

-651 RAKHDVSNKRFLD
+651 RAKHDVSNKHFFD
-664 ALLVSGDIRSKL
+664 ALLLSGDIRNKL
-676 HLVKAT
+676 QLVKAT

-701 FEELEKPAKLCDERK
+701 FEELEKPAKFCDEQK
-716 LRDALEVSMKNSSMF
+716 LRDALEVSMKNSSMYA
-731 MFKYHE
+731 FKYHQ
-737 DIGCAVEKNTTST
+737 DIKCALEKNISTSND
-750 EARGLEM
+750 ARGLET

-767 ANVVLSKSSVAKY
+767 ANVVLSKSTIAKY
-780 QTLFKY
+780 QALFKH
-786 LFRAKVMEKKA
+786 LFRAKVMEKKV
-797 CKTWATL
+797 CETWATL
-804 RRLHKKMHRRQE
+804 RRLHKKMHRRQ
-816 QRSSSRM
+816 QQQSSSRM
-823 DYEDPSEEHFLTRDV
+823 EYENPAEEHFLTRDV

-845 HWTAQRAISFIQNV
+845 HWTAQRAISLIQNV
-859 LHYATMEVIEPNW
+859 LHYATSEVIEPNW
-872 AKMESE
+872 ATMESE

-884 SADEVITSHA
+884 SADNVIKAHA

-899 TARECMLLRPT
+899 TARESMLLRPT
-910 LLNLYESILQT
+910 LLNVYESILQS

-931 FERSEDEAEKMK
+931 FERNDEK
-943 NNNEEARNADGDYDD
+943 EEAKLRVVAGDYDD
-958 REEQIEEFLHR
+958 REDQMEDFLHR

-977 DERTVAFIV
+977 DERTAAFID
-986 ALKEAARFESK
+986 ALKDAARFESK

-1009 QQVSRF
+1009 QSNSRY

>member
-1 MGLEDT
+1 MEELDEGGN
-7 FLGTNA
+7 GTKINT
-13 ASPNR
+13 NFGR
-18 HRRRG
+18 GEG
-23 GGGKRD
+23 GGVLGAKFLIQPHV
-29 DDDDENDDEEK
+29 DE
-40 SRLKFFIRP
+40 I
-49 RVEELCSALGV
+49 CSQFGIF
-60 GEDEEEEEDFDSE
+60 DEEEQEEEQDTE
-73 ADDFEDNKKGGRRT
+73 EKEGRR
-87 RRKNRYAETSAAV
+87 KNNRYAETSAAV

-113 VAESSKRRLLEEA
+113 VSESSRRRLLDEA
-126 EKRGNKKSFESLYE
+126 RKRGNEEKFESLYE
-140 TLKSSTMV
+140 ALKRSNAV

-169 AVKSSNSGSS
+169 AVKSRDSS
-179 NRKFDVL
+179 RKVL
-186 DARERSPVRVAKKS
+186 ERSPVRATKKS

-205 EEEQPTSTVLK
+205 AEEQPASTVLK
-216 ALREMTFDKDSTAAH
+216 ALREMTFDKDSAAAH
-231 IVEEKKGRFGDEG
+231 IIGENDRPYGEEEKEEEEEEELDE
-244 EDDREEIDE
+244 EN
-253 VERRGRGVQRE
+253 RRARQRQ
-264 QQRIVKTTTA
+264 QQRVVKTTAT
-274 ASTSAE
+274 STSA
-280 ARRIPT
+280 ATTRKPT
-286 FPSWNDDGS
+286 FPSWNEDGS
-295 SSKRPYLTCDFLG
+295 SSNRPYLTSNFLG

-344 GRYVTARRSAS
+344 GRYVTARRAAS

-360 SKKNNNENEH
+360 TKKRNGSSNDDININNNNEDAN
-370 RIVKFDCESGCEPS
+370 RIVKFECESGCEPS

-425 TEVKNLLGDWERM
+425 TEVRDLLGDWERM
-438 LVQLERKR
+438 IAQLERKR

-476 CENEKGG
+476 CENEMGG
-483 KLLNILRQMKIRHGG
+483 KLLNTLRRLKIRCGG
-498 DSEAERLL
+498 DSEADRLL
-506 TRLEIATAKPYLK
+506 TRLENATAKSYLK

-531 NDTYEEFFVVEDER
+531 NDTYEEFFVVEDKR

-557 NNVYWTEKYVPREPT
+557 NNAYWTEKYVPREPT
-572 PWFLDDATKVLALNA
+572 PWFLDDAMKVLALNA

-594 REITKSSDS
+594 REITVISRETLSS
-603 SCGETSS
+603 
-610 IEVASTNGE
+610 EVTANGE
-619 QQEELNKNAALVNNK
+619 EEGIKSIVVVDK
-634 REEDQKLTSFS
+634 EEKEKERKKLSFS

-651 RAKHDVSNKRFLD
+651 RAKHDVSNKHFFD
-664 ALLVSGDIRSKL
+664 ALLLSGDIRNKL
-676 HLVKAT
+676 QLVKAT

-701 FEELEKPAKLCDERK
+701 FEELEKPAKFCDEQK
-716 LRDALEVSMKNSSMF
+716 LRDALEVSMKNSSMYA
-731 MFKYHE
+731 FKYHE
-737 DIGCAVEKNTTST
+737 DIKCALEKNISTSND
-750 EARGLEM
+750 ARGLET

-767 ANVVLSKSSVAKY
+767 ANVVLSKSTITKY
-780 QTLFKY
+780 QALFKH
-786 LFRAKVMEKKA
+786 LFRAKVMEKKV
-797 CKTWATL
+797 CETWATL
-804 RRLHKKMHRRQE
+804 RRLHKKMHRRQ
-816 QRSSSRM
+816 QQQSSSRM
-823 DYEDPSEEHFLTRDV
+823 EYENPTEEHFLTRDV

-845 HWTAQRAISFIQNV
+845 HWTAQRAISLIQNV
-859 LHYATMEVIEPNW
+859 LHYVTSEVIEPNW
-872 AKMESE
+872 ATMESE

-884 SADEVITSHA
+884 SADDVIKAHA

-899 TARECMLLRPT
+899 TARESMLLRPT
-910 LLNLYESILQT
+910 LLNLYESILQS

-931 FERSEDEAEKMK
+931 FERNDEE
-943 NNNEEARNADGDYDD
+943 EEAKLRVAGDYDD
-958 REEQIEEFLHR
+958 REDQMEDFLHR

-977 DERTVAFIV
+977 DERTAAFID
-986 ALKEAARFESK
+986 ALKDAARFESK

-1009 QQVSRF
+1009 QSNSRY

>member
-1 MGLEDT
+1 MENIEEGGHGTKTNTNFGRGEGKGVLGAK
-7 FLGTNA
+7 FLIQ
-13 ASPNR
+13 P
-18 HRRRG
+18 HV
-23 GGGKRD
+23 
-29 DDDDENDDEEK
+29 DEICSQFGIFDDEE
-40 SRLKFFIRP
+40 R
-49 RVEELCSALGV
+49 
-60 GEDEEEEEDFDSE
+60 EEEEEDTE
-73 ADDFEDNKKGGRRT
+73 EKEGRR
-87 RRKNRYAETSAAV
+87 KNNRYAETSAAV

-113 VAESSKRRLLEEA
+113 VSESSRRRLLDEA
-126 EKRGNKKSFESLYE
+126 AKRGNEEKFESLYE
-140 TLKSSTMV
+140 ALKRSNAV

-169 AVKSSNSGSS
+169 AVKSRDSS
-179 NRKFDVL
+179 RKVS
-186 DARERSPVRVAKKS
+186 ERSPVRATKKS

-205 EEEQPTSTVLK
+205 AEEQPASTVLK
-216 ALREMTFDKDSTAAH
+216 ALREMTFDKDSAAAH
-231 IVEEKKGRFGDEG
+231 IIGENDRPYGEEEKE
-244 EDDREEIDE
+244 EEEEEIDE
-253 VERRGRGVQRE
+253 ENGRARQRQ
-264 QQRIVKTTTA
+264 QQRVVKTTAT
-274 ASTSAE
+274 STSA
-280 ARRIPT
+280 ATTRKPT
-286 FPSWNDDGS
+286 FPSWNEDGS
-295 SSKRPYLTCDFLG
+295 SSNRPYLTSNFLG
-308 IEYERDVDAIPL
+308 IEYERDVDTIPL

-344 GRYVTARRSAS
+344 GRYVTARRAAS

-360 SKKNNNENEH
+360 TKKRNGGNNDDINIINNNEDAN
-370 RIVKFDCESGCEPS
+370 RIVKFECESGCEPS

-425 TEVKNLLGDWERM
+425 TEVRDLLGDWERM
-438 LVQLERKR
+438 IAQLERKR

-476 CENEKGG
+476 CENEMGG
-483 KLLNILRQMKIRHGG
+483 KLLNTLRRLKIRCGG

-506 TRLEIATAKPYLK
+506 TRLENATAKSYLK

-531 NDTYEEFFVVEDER
+531 NDTYEEFFVVEDKR

-557 NNVYWTEKYVPREPT
+557 NNAYWTEKYVPREPT

-594 REITKSSDS
+594 REITVIRSETLSS
-603 SCGETSS
+603 
-610 IEVASTNGE
+610 EVTANGE
-619 QQEELNKNAALVNNK
+619 EEGIKSIVVVDK
-634 REEDQKLTSFS
+634 EEKEKERKKLSFS

-651 RAKHDVSNKRFLD
+651 RAKHDVSNKHFFD
-664 ALLVSGDIRSKL
+664 ALLLSGDIRNKL
-676 HLVKAT
+676 QLVKAT

-701 FEELEKPAKLCDERK
+701 FEELEKPAKFCDEQK
-716 LRDALEVSMKNSSMF
+716 LRDALEVSMKNSSMYA
-731 MFKYHE
+731 FKYHQ
-737 DIGCAVEKNTTST
+737 DIKCALEKNISTSND
-750 EARGLEM
+750 ARGLET

-767 ANVVLSKSSVAKY
+767 ANVVLSKSTIAKY
-780 QTLFKY
+780 QALFKH
-786 LFRAKVMEKKA
+786 LFRAKVMEKKV
-797 CKTWATL
+797 CETWATL
-804 RRLHKKMHRRQE
+804 RRLHKKMHRRQ
-816 QRSSSRM
+816 QQQSSSRM
-823 DYEDPSEEHFLTRDV
+823 EYENPAEEHFLTRDV

-845 HWTAQRAISFIQNV
+845 HWTAQRAISLIQNV
-859 LHYATMEVIEPNW
+859 LHYATSEVIEPNW
-872 AKMESE
+872 ATMESE

-884 SADEVITSHA
+884 SADNVIKAHA

-899 TARECMLLRPT
+899 TARESMLLRPT
-910 LLNLYESILQT
+910 LLNVYESILQS

-931 FERSEDEAEKMK
+931 FERNDEK
-943 NNNEEARNADGDYDD
+943 EEAKLRVVAGDYDD
-958 REEQIEEFLHR
+958 REDQMEDFLHR

-977 DERTVAFIV
+977 DERTAAFID
-986 ALKEAARFESK
+986 ALKDAARFESK

-1009 QQVSRF
+1009 QSNSRY

>member
-1 MGLEDT
+1 MENIDEGGHGTKTTTNFGRGEGNGVLGAK
-7 FLGTNA
+7 FLIQ
-13 ASPNR
+13 P
-18 HRRRG
+18 HV
-23 GGGKRD
+23 
-29 DDDDENDDEEK
+29 DE
-40 SRLKFFIRP
+40 I
-49 RVEELCSALGV
+49 CSQFGIF
-60 GEDEEEEEDFDSE
+60 DEEEQEEEQDTE
-73 ADDFEDNKKGGRRT
+73 EKEGRR
-87 RRKNRYAETSAAV
+87 KNNRYAETSAAV

-113 VAESSKRRLLEEA
+113 VSESSRRRLLDEA
-126 EKRGNKKSFESLYE
+126 RKRGNEEKFESLYE
-140 TLKSSTMV
+140 ALKRSNAV

-169 AVKSSNSGSS
+169 AVKSRDSS
-179 NRKFDVL
+179 RKVL
-186 DARERSPVRVAKKS
+186 ERSPVRATKKS

-205 EEEQPTSTVLK
+205 AEEQPASTVLK
-216 ALREMTFDKDSTAAH
+216 ALREMTFDKDSAAAH
-231 IVEEKKGRFGDEG
+231 IIGENDRPYGEEEKEEEEEELDE
-244 EDDREEIDE
+244 EN
-253 VERRGRGVQRE
+253 RRARQRQ
-264 QQRIVKTTTA
+264 QQRVVKTTAT
-274 ASTSAE
+274 STSA
-280 ARRIPT
+280 ATTRKPT
-286 FPSWNDDGS
+286 FPSWNEDGS
-295 SSKRPYLTCDFLG
+295 SSNRPYLTSNFLG

-344 GRYVTARRSAS
+344 GRYVTARRAAS

-360 SKKNNNENEH
+360 TMKRKGGNNDDININNNNEDAN
-370 RIVKFDCESGCEPS
+370 RIVKFECESGCEPS

-415 TSGKTSKALA
+415 TFGKTSKALA
-425 TEVKNLLGDWERM
+425 TEVRDLLGDWERM
-438 LVQLERKR
+438 IAQLERKR

-476 CENEKGG
+476 CENEMGG
-483 KLLNILRQMKIRHGG
+483 KLLNTLRRLKIRCGG

-506 TRLEIATAKPYLK
+506 TRLENATAKSYLK

-531 NDTYEEFFVVEDER
+531 NDTYEEFFVVEDKR

-557 NNVYWTEKYVPREPT
+557 NNAYWTEKYVPREPT
-572 PWFLDDATKVLALNA
+572 PWFLDDAMKVLALNA

-594 REITKSSDS
+594 REITVISRETLSS
-603 SCGETSS
+603 
-610 IEVASTNGE
+610 EVTANGE
-619 QQEELNKNAALVNNK
+619 EEGIKSIVVVDK
-634 REEDQKLTSFS
+634 EEKEKDRKKLSFS

-651 RAKHDVSNKRFLD
+651 RAKHDVSNKHFFD
-664 ALLVSGDIRSKL
+664 ALLLSGDIRNKL
-676 HLVKAT
+676 QLVKAT

-701 FEELEKPAKLCDERK
+701 FEELEKPAKFCDEQK
-716 LRDALEVSMKNSSMF
+716 LRDALEVSMKNSSMYA
-731 MFKYHE
+731 FKYHE
-737 DIGCAVEKNTTST
+737 DIKCALEKNSSTSND
-750 EARGLEM
+750 ARGLET

-767 ANVVLSKSSVAKY
+767 ANVVLSKSTITKY
-780 QTLFKY
+780 QALFKH
-786 LFRAKVMEKKA
+786 LFRAKVMEKKV
-797 CKTWATL
+797 CETWATL
-804 RRLHKKMHRRQE
+804 RRLHKKMHRRQ
-816 QRSSSRM
+816 QQQSSSRM
-823 DYEDPSEEHFLTRDV
+823 EYENPTEEHFLTRDV

-845 HWTAQRAISFIQNV
+845 HWTAQRAISLIQNV
-859 LHYATMEVIEPNW
+859 LHYVTSEVIEPNW
-872 AKMESE
+872 AMMESE

-884 SADEVITSHA
+884 SADDVIKAHA

-899 TARECMLLRPT
+899 TARESMLLRPT
-910 LLNLYESILQT
+910 LLNLYESILQS

-931 FERSEDEAEKMK
+931 FERNDEE
-943 NNNEEARNADGDYDD
+943 EEAKLRVAGDYDD
-958 REEQIEEFLHR
+958 REDQMEDFLHR

-977 DERTVAFIV
+977 DERTAAFID
-986 ALKEAARFESK
+986 ALKDAARFESK

-1009 QQVSRF
+1009 QSNSRY

>member
-1 MGLEDT
+1 MENIDEGGHGTKTNTNFGRGEGKGVLGAK
-7 FLGTNA
+7 FLIQ
-13 ASPNR
+13 P
-18 HRRRG
+18 HV
-23 GGGKRD
+23 
-29 DDDDENDDEEK
+29 DEICSQFGIFDDEE
-40 SRLKFFIRP
+40 R
-49 RVEELCSALGV
+49 
-60 GEDEEEEEDFDSE
+60 EEEEEDTE
-73 ADDFEDNKKGGRRT
+73 EKEGRR
-87 RRKNRYAETSAAV
+87 KNNRYAETSAAV

-113 VAESSKRRLLEEA
+113 VSESSRRRLLDEA
-126 EKRGNKKSFESLYE
+126 AKRGNEEKFESLYE
-140 TLKSSTMV
+140 ALKRSNAV

-169 AVKSSNSGSS
+169 AVKSRDSS
-179 NRKFDVL
+179 RKVS
-186 DARERSPVRVAKKS
+186 ERSPVRATKKS

-205 EEEQPTSTVLK
+205 AEEQPASTVLK
-216 ALREMTFDKDSTAAH
+216 ALREMTFDKDSAAAH
-231 IVEEKKGRFGDEG
+231 IIGENDRPYGEEEKE
-244 EDDREEIDE
+244 EEEEEIDE
-253 VERRGRGVQRE
+253 ENGRARQRQ
-264 QQRIVKTTTA
+264 QQRVVKTTAT
-274 ASTSAE
+274 STSA
-280 ARRIPT
+280 ATTRKPT
-286 FPSWNDDGS
+286 FPSWNEDGS
-295 SSKRPYLTCDFLG
+295 SSNRPYLTSNFLG

-344 GRYVTARRSAS
+344 GRYVTARRAAS

-360 SKKNNNENEH
+360 TKKRNGGNNDDINIINNNEDAN
-370 RIVKFDCESGCEPS
+370 RIVKFECESGCEPS

-425 TEVKNLLGDWERM
+425 TEVRDLLGDWERM
-438 LVQLERKR
+438 IAQLERKR

-476 CENEKGG
+476 CENEMGG
-483 KLLNILRQMKIRHGG
+483 KLLNTLRRLKIRCGG

-506 TRLEIATAKPYLK
+506 TRLENATAKSYLK

-531 NDTYEEFFVVEDER
+531 NDTYEEFFVVEDKR

-557 NNVYWTEKYVPREPT
+557 NNAYWTEKYVPREPT

-594 REITKSSDS
+594 REITVIRSETLSS
-603 SCGETSS
+603 
-610 IEVASTNGE
+610 EVTANGE
-619 QQEELNKNAALVNNK
+619 EEGIKSIVVVDK
-634 REEDQKLTSFS
+634 EEKEKERKKLSFS

-651 RAKHDVSNKRFLD
+651 RAKHDVSNKHFFD
-664 ALLVSGDIRSKL
+664 ALLLSGDIRNKL
-676 HLVKAT
+676 QLVKAT

-701 FEELEKPAKLCDERK
+701 FEELEKPAKFCDEQK
-716 LRDALEVSMKNSSMF
+716 LRDALEVSMKNSSMYA
-731 MFKYHE
+731 FKYHQ
-737 DIGCAVEKNTTST
+737 DIKCALEKNISTSND
-750 EARGLEM
+750 ARGLET

-767 ANVVLSKSSVAKY
+767 ANVVLSKSTIAKY
-780 QTLFKY
+780 QALFKH
-786 LFRAKVMEKKA
+786 LFRAKVMEKKV
-797 CKTWATL
+797 CETWATL
-804 RRLHKKMHRRQE
+804 RRLHKKMHRRQ
-816 QRSSSRM
+816 QQQSSSRM
-823 DYEDPSEEHFLTRDV
+823 EYENPTEEHFLTRDV

-845 HWTAQRAISFIQNV
+845 HWTAQRAISLIQNV
-859 LHYATMEVIEPNW
+859 LHYVTSEVIEPNW
-872 AKMESE
+872 ATMESE

-884 SADEVITSHA
+884 SADNVIKAHA

-899 TARECMLLRPT
+899 TARESMLLRPT
-910 LLNLYESILQT
+910 LLNVYESILQS

-931 FERSEDEAEKMK
+931 FERNDEK
-943 NNNEEARNADGDYDD
+943 EEAKLRVVAGDYDD
-958 REEQIEEFLHR
+958 REDQMEDFLHR

-977 DERTVAFIV
+977 DERTAAFID
-986 ALKEAARFESK
+986 ALKDAARFESK

-1009 QQVSRF
+1009 QSNSRY

>member
-1 MGLEDT
+1 MEELDEGGN
-7 FLGTNA
+7 GTKTNT
-13 ASPNR
+13 NFGR
-18 HRRRG
+18 GEG
-23 GGGKRD
+23 GGVLGAKFLIQPHV
-29 DDDDENDDEEK
+29 DE
-40 SRLKFFIRP
+40 I
-49 RVEELCSALGV
+49 CSQFGIF
-60 GEDEEEEEDFDSE
+60 DEEEQEEEQDTE
-73 ADDFEDNKKGGRRT
+73 EKEGRR
-87 RRKNRYAETSAAV
+87 KNNRYAETSAAV

-113 VAESSKRRLLEEA
+113 VSESSRRRLLDEA
-126 EKRGNKKSFESLYE
+126 RKRGNEEKFESLYE
-140 TLKSSTMV
+140 ALKRSNAV

-169 AVKSSNSGSS
+169 AVKSRDSS
-179 NRKFDVL
+179 RKVL
-186 DARERSPVRVAKKS
+186 ERSPVRATKKS

-205 EEEQPTSTVLK
+205 AEEQPASTVLK
-216 ALREMTFDKDSTAAH
+216 ALREMTFDKDSAAAH
-231 IVEEKKGRFGDEG
+231 IIGENDRPYGEEEKEEEEEELDE
-244 EDDREEIDE
+244 EN
-253 VERRGRGVQRE
+253 RRARQRQ
-264 QQRIVKTTTA
+264 QQRVVKTTAT
-274 ASTSAE
+274 STSA
-280 ARRIPT
+280 ATTRKPT
-286 FPSWNDDGS
+286 FPSWNEDGS
-295 SSKRPYLTCDFLG
+295 SSNRPYLTSNFLG

-344 GRYVTARRSAS
+344 GRYVTARRAAS

-360 SKKNNNENEH
+360 TKKRNGGSNDDININNNNEDAN
-370 RIVKFDCESGCEPS
+370 RIVKFECESGCEPS

-425 TEVKNLLGDWERM
+425 TEVRDLLGDWERM
-438 LVQLERKR
+438 IAQLERKR

-476 CENEKGG
+476 CENEMGG
-483 KLLNILRQMKIRHGG
+483 KLLNTLRRLKIRCGG

-506 TRLEIATAKPYLK
+506 TRLENATAKSYLK

-531 NDTYEEFFVVEDER
+531 NDTYEEFFVVEDKR

-557 NNVYWTEKYVPREPT
+557 NNAYWTEKYVPREPT
-572 PWFLDDATKVLALNA
+572 PWFLDDAMKVLALNA

-594 REITKSSDS
+594 REITVISRETLSS
-603 SCGETSS
+603 
-610 IEVASTNGE
+610 EVTANGE
-619 QQEELNKNAALVNNK
+619 EEGIKSIVVVDK
-634 REEDQKLTSFS
+634 EEKEKERKKLSFS

-651 RAKHDVSNKRFLD
+651 RAKHDVSNKHFFD
-664 ALLVSGDIRSKL
+664 ALLLSGDIRNKL
-676 HLVKAT
+676 QLVKAT

-701 FEELEKPAKLCDERK
+701 FEELEKPAKFCDEQK
-716 LRDALEVSMKNSSMF
+716 LRDALEVSMKNSSMYA
-731 MFKYHE
+731 FKYHE
-737 DIGCAVEKNTTST
+737 DIKCALEKNSSTSND
-750 EARGLEM
+750 ARGLET

-767 ANVVLSKSSVAKY
+767 ANVVLSKSTIAKY
-780 QTLFKY
+780 QALFKH
-786 LFRAKVMEKKA
+786 LFRAKVMEKKV
-797 CKTWATL
+797 CETWATL
-804 RRLHKKMHRRQE
+804 RRLHKKMHRRQ
-816 QRSSSRM
+816 QQQSSSRM
-823 DYEDPSEEHFLTRDV
+823 EYENPTEEHFLTRDV

-845 HWTAQRAISFIQNV
+845 HWTAQRAISLIQNV
-859 LHYATMEVIEPNW
+859 LHYATSEVIEPNW
-872 AKMESE
+872 ATMESE

-884 SADEVITSHA
+884 SADDVIKAHA

-899 TARECMLLRPT
+899 TARESMLLRPT
-910 LLNLYESILQT
+910 LLNLYESILQS

-931 FERSEDEAEKMK
+931 FERNDEE
-943 NNNEEARNADGDYDD
+943 EEAKLRAAGDYDD
-958 REEQIEEFLHR
+958 REDQMEDFLHR

-977 DERTVAFIV
+977 DERTAAFID
-986 ALKEAARFESK
+986 ALKDAARFESK

-1009 QQVSRF
+1009 QSNSRY

>member
-1 MGLEDT
+1 MEELDEGGN
-7 FLGTNA
+7 GTKTNT
-13 ASPNR
+13 NFGR
-18 HRRRG
+18 GEG
-23 GGGKRD
+23 GGVLGAKFLIQPHV
-29 DDDDENDDEEK
+29 DE
-40 SRLKFFIRP
+40 I
-49 RVEELCSALGV
+49 CSQFGIF
-60 GEDEEEEEDFDSE
+60 DEEEQEEEQDTE
-73 ADDFEDNKKGGRRT
+73 EKEGRR
-87 RRKNRYAETSAAV
+87 KNNRYAETSAAV

-113 VAESSKRRLLEEA
+113 VSESSRRRLLDEA
-126 EKRGNKKSFESLYE
+126 RKRGNEEKFESLYE
-140 TLKSSTMV
+140 ALKRSNAV

-169 AVKSSNSGSS
+169 AVKSRDSS
-179 NRKFDVL
+179 RKVL
-186 DARERSPVRVAKKS
+186 ERSPVRATKKS

-205 EEEQPTSTVLK
+205 AEEQPASTVLK
-216 ALREMTFDKDSTAAH
+216 ALREMTFDKDSAAAH
-231 IVEEKKGRFGDEG
+231 IIGENDRPYGEEEKEEEEEELDE
-244 EDDREEIDE
+244 EN
-253 VERRGRGVQRE
+253 RRARQRQ
-264 QQRIVKTTTA
+264 QQRVVKTTAT
-274 ASTSAE
+274 STSA
-280 ARRIPT
+280 ATTRKPT
-286 FPSWNDDGS
+286 FPSWNEDGS
-295 SSKRPYLTCDFLG
+295 SSNRPYLTSNFLG

-344 GRYVTARRSAS
+344 GRYVTARRAAS

-360 SKKNNNENEH
+360 TKKRNGGSNDDININNNNEDAN
-370 RIVKFDCESGCEPS
+370 RIVKFECESGCEPS

-425 TEVKNLLGDWERM
+425 TEVRDLLGDWERM
-438 LVQLERKR
+438 IAQLERKR

-476 CENEKGG
+476 CENEMGG
-483 KLLNILRQMKIRHGG
+483 KLLNTLRRLKIRCGG

-506 TRLEIATAKPYLK
+506 TRLENATAKSYLK
-519 RLEKWMSEGDCE
+519 RLEKCMSEGDCE
-531 NDTYEEFFVVEDER
+531 NDTYEEFFVVEDKR

-557 NNVYWTEKYVPREPT
+557 NNAYWTEKYVPREPT

-594 REITKSSDS
+594 REITVISRETLSSQV
-603 SCGETSS
+603 T
-610 IEVASTNGE
+610 ANGE
-619 QQEELNKNAALVNNK
+619 EEGIKSIVVVDK
-634 REEDQKLTSFS
+634 EEKEKERKKLSFS

-651 RAKHDVSNKRFLD
+651 RAKHDVSNKHFFD
-664 ALLVSGDIRSKL
+664 ALLLSGDIRNKL
-676 HLVKAT
+676 QLVKAT

-701 FEELEKPAKLCDERK
+701 FEELEKPAKFCDEQK
-716 LRDALEVSMKNSSMF
+716 LRDALEVSMKNSSMYA
-731 MFKYHE
+731 FKYHE
-737 DIGCAVEKNTTST
+737 DIKCALEKNISTSND
-750 EARGLEM
+750 ARGLET

-767 ANVVLSKSSVAKY
+767 ANVVLSKSTIAKY
-780 QTLFKY
+780 QALFKH
-786 LFRAKVMEKKA
+786 LFRAKVMEKKV
-797 CKTWATL
+797 CETWATL
-804 RRLHKKMHRRQE
+804 RRLHKKMHRRQ
-816 QRSSSRM
+816 QQQSSSRM
-823 DYEDPSEEHFLTRDV
+823 EYENPTEEHFLTRDV

-845 HWTAQRAISFIQNV
+845 HWTAQRAISLIQNV
-859 LHYATMEVIEPNW
+859 LHYATSEVIEPNW
-872 AKMESE
+872 ATMESE

-884 SADEVITSHA
+884 SADDVIKAHA

-899 TARECMLLRPT
+899 TARESMLLRPT
-910 LLNLYESILQT
+910 LLNLYESILQS

-931 FERSEDEAEKMK
+931 FERNDEE
-943 NNNEEARNADGDYDD
+943 EEAKLRVAGDYDD
-958 REEQIEEFLHR
+958 REDQMEDFLHR

-977 DERTVAFIV
+977 DERTAAFID
-986 ALKEAARFESK
+986 ALKDAARFESK

-1009 QQVSRF
+1009 QSNSRY

>member
-1 MGLEDT
+1 M
-7 FLGTNA
+7 
-13 ASPNR
+13 
-18 HRRRG
+18 
-23 GGGKRD
+23 
-29 DDDDENDDEEK
+29 
-40 SRLKFFIRP
+40 
-49 RVEELCSALGV
+49 EELDEGGHGTKTTTNFGRGEGNGVLGAKFLIQPHVDEICSQFGIF
-60 GEDEEEEEDFDSE
+60 DEEEQEEEQDTE
-73 ADDFEDNKKGGRRT
+73 EKEGRR
-87 RRKNRYAETSAAV
+87 KNNRYAETSAAV

-113 VAESSKRRLLEEA
+113 VSESSRRRLLDEA
-126 EKRGNKKSFESLYE
+126 RKRGNEEKFESLYE
-140 TLKSSTMV
+140 ALKRSNAV

-169 AVKSSNSGSS
+169 AVKSRDSS
-179 NRKFDVL
+179 RKVS
-186 DARERSPVRVAKKS
+186 ERSPVRATKKS

-205 EEEQPTSTVLK
+205 AEEQPASTVLK
-216 ALREMTFDKDSTAAH
+216 ALREMTFDKDGAAAH
-231 IVEEKKGRFGDEG
+231 IIGENDRPYGEEEK
-244 EDDREEIDE
+244 EEEEEKIDE
-253 VERRGRGVQRE
+253 ENGRARQRE
-264 QQRIVKTTTA
+264 QQRVVKTTAT
-274 ASTSAE
+274 STSA
-280 ARRIPT
+280 ATTRKPT
-286 FPSWNDDGS
+286 FPSWNEDGS
-295 SSKRPYLTCDFLG
+295 SSNRPYLTRNFLG

-344 GRYVTARRSAS
+344 GRYVTARRAAS

-360 SKKNNNENEH
+360 TKKRNGGSNDDININNNNEDAN
-370 RIVKFDCESGCEPS
+370 RIVKFECESGCEPS

-425 TEVKNLLGDWERM
+425 TEVRDLLGDWERM
-438 LVQLERKR
+438 IAQLERKR

-476 CENEKGG
+476 CENEMGG
-483 KLLNILRQMKIRHGG
+483 KLLNTLRRLKIRCGG

-506 TRLEIATAKPYLK
+506 TRLENATAKSYLK

-531 NDTYEEFFVVEDER
+531 NDTYEEFFVVEDKR

-557 NNVYWTEKYVPREPT
+557 NNAYWTEKYVPREPT

-594 REITKSSDS
+594 REITVISSETLS
-603 SCGETSS
+603 S
-610 IEVASTNGE
+610 EVTANGE
-619 QQEELNKNAALVNNK
+619 EEGKKSIVVVDK
-634 REEDQKLTSFS
+634 EEKEKERKKLSFS

-651 RAKHDVSNKRFLD
+651 RAKHDVSNKHFFD
-664 ALLVSGDIRSKL
+664 ALLLSGDIRNKL
-676 HLVKAT
+676 QLVKAT

-701 FEELEKPAKLCDERK
+701 FEELEKPAKFCDEQK
-716 LRDALEVSMKNSSMF
+716 LRDALEVSMKNSSMYA
-731 MFKYHE
+731 FKYHE
-737 DIGCAVEKNTTST
+737 DIKCALEKNSSTSND
-750 EARGLEM
+750 ARGLET

-767 ANVVLSKSSVAKY
+767 ANVVLSKSTIAKY
-780 QTLFKY
+780 QALFKH
-786 LFRAKVMEKKA
+786 LFRAKVMEKKV
-797 CKTWATL
+797 CETWATL
-804 RRLHKKMHRRQE
+804 RRLHKKMHRRQ
-816 QRSSSRM
+816 QQQSSSRM
-823 DYEDPSEEHFLTRDV
+823 EYENPTEEHFLTRDV

-845 HWTAQRAISFIQNV
+845 HWTAQRAISLIQNV
-859 LHYATMEVIEPNW
+859 LHYATSEVIEPNW
-872 AKMESE
+872 ATMESE

-884 SADEVITSHA
+884 SADDVIKAHA

-899 TARECMLLRPT
+899 TARESMLLRPT
-910 LLNLYESILQT
+910 LLNVYESILQS

-931 FERSEDEAEKMK
+931 FERNDEK
-943 NNNEEARNADGDYDD
+943 EEAKLRVVAGDYDD
-958 REEQIEEFLHR
+958 REDQMEDFLHR

-977 DERTVAFIV
+977 DERTAAFID
-986 ALKEAARFESK
+986 ALKDAARFESK

-1009 QQVSRF
+1009 QSNSRY